1 MANTV
6 AALFGGIPGAQ
17 ATVRSVLIF
26 KEGATSRL
34 AGILVGVF
42 VMIETLI
49 FLDWISLIPRAVFIG
64 ILFKV
69 GYDLFDWVIVSEIY
83 KKLTHQPTP
92 LVFIDL
98 PLVLLT
104 ILVTI
109 FYNLSAAAIGAT
121 FLFYLVQKIAGN
133 ALPDLRGIATEDE
146 ALANEQL

>member
-1 MANTV
+1 
-6 AALFGGIPGAQ
+6 
-17 ATVRSVLIF
+17 
-26 KEGATSRL
+26 
-34 AGILVGVF
+34 
-42 VMIETLI
+42 
-49 FLDWISLIPRAVFIG
+49 
-64 ILFKV
+64 
-69 GYDLFDWVIVSEIY
+69 
-83 KKLTHQPTP
+83 KLTHQPTP

-121 FLFYLVQKIAGN
+121 LLFYLVQKITGN